1 MLVFNEFILKRIL
14 RENNRRDE
22 IKKLTA
28 EGKLPHDV
36 EMEKHPEKSV
46 SGIPCS

>member
-14 RENNRRDE
+14 REDNRADE

-28 EGKLPHDV
+28 EGKLPHDI
-36 EMEKHPEKSV
+36 EMEKHPEKSLLAR
-46 SGIPCS
+46 PCS